1 MFKIDVTS
9 ESRTAS
15 EFPTGLGNLPEKNSI
30 TSFILTSTVKAEVG
44 YTCYL

>member
-9 ESRTAS
+9 EFKTAS
-15 EFPTGLGNLPEKNSI
+15 KFPTGVGNLPDKNSI
-30 TSFILTSTVKAEVG
+30 TSFILISTMQAEVG